1 MNQSIFSKDCSDSFA
16 QCSVPGK
23 QQRDRHGG
31 GRGERA
37 EDGTGRWDVGLWGP
51 PEAAWLL
58 LVSRACRCACFV
70 YTCGFVHL
78 GVVLGT
84 CLSSD
89 MCVHVHL
96 RMSACQGIKKDHAGG
111 CEIRERGR
119 GPLWESPVGMEAPR
133 LHRAAEHTGGSVE
146 RAEAPPGSQGPG
158 SENPAANHQDTQA
171 PEVLRTP

>member
-1 MNQSIFSKDCSDSFA
+1 MRKT
-16 QCSVPGK
+16 GL
-23 QQRDRHGG
+23 GG
-31 GRGERA
+31 GTWGYGDPRRQPGCYSSPVRV
-37 EDGTGRWDVGLWGP
+37 DV
-51 PEAAWLL
+51 
-58 LVSRACRCACFV
+58 LVSCTHVASCISGWSSAHV
-70 YTCGFVHL
+70 
-78 GVVLGT
+78 
-84 CLSSD
+84 SSD